1 MPQVQSAD
9 ETAESLEESESIL
22 LAETQNHGIPL
33 RLRAL
38 EQPQAPQAEAE
49 RRGQPRR
56 AIDINFTGSP
66 VEPLDCAGLFGSI
79 YPRL

>member
-49 RRGQPRR
+49 RS
-56 AIDINFTGSP
+56 T
-66 VEPLDCAGLFGSI
+66 
-79 YPRL
+79 